1 MTGSLPFQPLYP
13 DVLGAITGGARI
25 SLGDLQFAVGL
36 FPQRVYLNQPL
47 EVILILQSMVDQNM
61 QVKVAVNLPAEDRR
75 GNPIVVDI
83 PRKMLTLGLRPG
95 EVGVLRLPIIPRP
108 PTAPGNQFP
117 VRVAVRYRTAQPGR
131 PVRPPTGGAPP
142 TILSVSPFKL
152 QVLREVTF
160 AAQAWHQ
167 SNEIVIAHFDIVPR
181 VMPDRTAGLKPTYE
195 TLWTHEAMIDELE
208 SVEAHLED
216 ARRVAVGL
224 TRTAVYPALLEAV
237 DERFASRGLPL
248 HPGEAM
254 AIAKM
259 MTYTLDEGL
268 SQEPGFTQEGSRWFQ
283 TLCQVLA
290 HDETVE
296 DWDRGALAVRYLFE
310 AALYDAVLL
319 GFAVI
324 QPHLKDN
331 LGSQAERIS
340 YANQLLAW
348 YSGQAPPDW
357 SYVYLPLAMGGVVIN
372 ELATLKTDNPWLMIY
387 ALREAQKGR
396 VRLFTGESV
405 AIFDHMSRLLDQAE
419 EALKRSRVPRPDLR
433 P

>member
-1 MTGSLPFQPLYP
+1 MTGSLHFQPLYP

-25 SLGDLQFAVGL
+25 SMGDLQFALGL
-36 FPQRVYLNQPL
+36 FPQRAYLNQPL

-61 QVKVAVNLPAEDRR
+61 QVKVAVNLPPEDRR

-95 EVGVLRLPIIPRP
+95 EVGALRLPIIPRP
-108 PTAPGNQFP
+108 PTAPGSQFP
-117 VRVAVRYRTAQPGR
+117 VRVAVRYRTARPGR
-131 PVRPPTGGAPP
+131 PVRPPAGGPPP
-142 TILSVSPFKL
+142 TMLSVSPFKL
-152 QVLREVTF
+152 QVLREVAF
-160 AAQAWHQ
+160 SAQAWNQ
-167 SNEIVIAHFDIVPR
+167 SNEIVTAYFDVAPR
-181 VMPDRTAGLKPTYE
+181 VMPDRGTALKPTYE
-195 TLWTHEAMIDELE
+195 TLWTHEAMTDELQ
-208 SVEAHLED
+208 SVEARVED
-216 ARRVAVGL
+216 AQRVAVGL

-268 SQEPGFTQEGSRWFQ
+268 AQEPGFSEQESRWFR

-310 AALYDAVLL
+310 AVLYDAVLL

-324 QPHLKDN
+324 QPRLKDD
-331 LGSQAERIS
+331 LGSQAERIE
-340 YANQLLAW
+340 YANRLLAW
-348 YSGQAPPDW
+348 YAGQAPPDW

-396 VRLFTGESV
+396 ARLFTGESV
-405 AIFDHMSRLLDQAE
+405 AIFDHMSRLLDKAE
-419 EALKRSRVPRPDLR
+419 DSLKRSRVPRPDIR